1 MPFTIHQIVTRGN
14 KLLVQFELV
23 RKFDSALFE
32 GVFRDLVA
40 SRLGIDT
47 SWGLDQNGLPTN
59 EVNYPLEQ
67 ILEMVY
73 DGDSKQIAVT
83 YVVKPVVSN
92 KEQLTKKKGSP
103 LKKAS

>member
-1 MPFTIHQIVTRGN
+1 MPFTIYQVVTRGN

-23 RKFDSALFE
+23 RQIDSALFE
-32 GVFRDLVA
+32 GVFRDLVVG
-40 SRLGIDT
+40 RLGIDT

-59 EVNYPLEQ
+59 EAKYPLGQ
-67 ILEMVY
+67 PLEIVY

-83 YVVKPVVSN
+83 YVVKPSVSK
-92 KEQLTKKKGSP
+92 KEELTKKKGSP